1 MRQRIVRYLIL
12 KVKLIFIVMLYYDVL
27 DDIADGSGIPN
38 EVHPYLHVIPK
49 YAWVEVM
56 VDMIERQIIDE
67 TRDDLYEYAK
77 FWEYMLYQK
86 FSQLN

>member
-1 MRQRIVRYLIL
+1 
-12 KVKLIFIVMLYYDVL
+12 MLYYDVL

-56 VDMIERQIIDE
+56 VDMIPKIQSTKLEIGNVFTSSRCN
-67 TRDDLYEYAK
+67 Y
-77 FWEYMLYQK
+77 
-86 FSQLN
+86 